1 MEISTNAYTNYNGF
15 SAYLNKDN
23 LYSNMRQ
30 NTQVVQNEL
39 QEQTEQKL
47 DTYKQQEELTKE
59 QTMAVYFNYQNNQAM
74 KSKMEMMIE
83 ENSSL
88 EDESLSYQ
96 EIHEIQ
102 EQKNRN
108 ELLDMYSNANN
119 DQMVSQWMTRV

>member
-1 MEISTNAYTNYNGF
+1 MEVSSNAYTNYNGF

-39 QEQTEQKL
+39 QEQTNQKI
-47 DTYKQQEELTKE
+47 DTYTQKEELTKE
-59 QTMAVYFNYQNNQAM
+59 QTVAVYFNYQNNQAM

-83 ENSSL
+83 EESSSENETL
-88 EDESLSYQ
+88 TYKEV
-96 EIHEIQ
+96 HKMQ

-108 ELLDMYSNANN
+108 ELLDMYANANN
-119 DQMVSQWMTRV
+119 EQMVSQWMLRI

>member
-1 MEISTNAYTNYNGF
+1 MEVSSNACTNYNGF

-39 QEQTEQKL
+39 QEQTNQKI
-47 DTYKQQEELTKE
+47 DTYTQKEELTKE
-59 QTMAVYFNYQNNQAM
+59 QTVAVYFNYQNNQAM

-83 ENSSL
+83 EESSS
-88 EDESLSYQ
+88 EDETLTYK
-96 EIHEIQ
+96 EVHKMQ

-108 ELLDMYSNANN
+108 ELLDMYANANN
-119 DQMVSQWMTRV
+119 EQMVSQWMLRI